1 MNSGKKPVKVWSGNR
16 PLLRNRS
23 MAVESAEL
31 FDEISELKCFCSLK
45 LALLDKMVLVVLWIS
60 ISVDGYL
67 RIKRYKR
74 NVFHDLGLYS
84 CILSQALSFRSWLLM
99 SLNTSFKFV
108 FLISC
113 FWASIVSI
121 HYSGAYPTLTK
132 ICHPTRTNRYYQ
144 NVLRYRSGLHSRGA
158 AGLCKSTVN
167 HSFSSVAHLHRRKIP
182 PCAPLVRTCSRSG
195 IATGY
200 LITCFFIRDAFSG
213 CTGQT
218 MGHLSDTHHDEPGDV
233 LLLSW

>member
-1 MNSGKKPVKVWSGNR
+1 
-16 PLLRNRS
+16 

-113 FWASIVSI
+113 F
-121 HYSGAYPTLTK
+121 
-132 ICHPTRTNRYYQ
+132 
-144 NVLRYRSGLHSRGA
+144 
-158 AGLCKSTVN
+158 
-167 HSFSSVAHLHRRKIP
+167 
-182 PCAPLVRTCSRSG
+182 
-195 IATGY
+195 
-200 LITCFFIRDAFSG
+200 
-213 CTGQT
+213 
-218 MGHLSDTHHDEPGDV
+218 
-233 LLLSW
+233 